1 MHKARRAQSKQR
13 LRKVL
18 DERERRIRRL
28 IELGLIKDASEIPD
42 DAIPIDPELSTKAGL
57 CIPAVCCQ
65 DIEFFC
71 TECGRPDFWS
81 AGSQQH
87 YFEISKASPHKQPK
101 RCYDCRQKEL
111 ARKTQAR
118 LDSGHPPS

>member
-1 MHKARRAQSKQR
+1 MDKARRTRSNQR

-18 DERERRIRRL
+18 DDRQRRIQMLLER
-28 IELGLIKDASEIPD
+28 GLIKNASEIPA

-57 CIPAVCCQ
+57 CIPAVCYQ
-65 DIEFFC
+65 DIEFVC

-87 YFEISKASPHKQPK
+87 YFEVSKASPYKQPK
-101 RCYDCRQKEL
+101 LCYDCRQKKL
-111 ARKTQAR
+111 ARKQQAR
-118 LDSGHPPS
+118 ADSGHTPS